1 MSGTQR
7 TALSR
12 EMILKAFQDLSDELA
27 RSGTTGELCLL
38 GGTVMVLAFVARPS
52 TKDVD
57 AIFEPTQVVRAA
69 AQVVGQANN
78 FPAHWLN
85 DAAKG
90 FVSTRHEITQA
101 GLPQFPNLRLTMPTP
116 EYLLAMKCM
125 ASRIGAV
132 ASEADD
138 VSDIVFLIRLLKL
151 KSACATMDIVAAYY
165 PKDKVPVKAQ
175 YLVEGLFAEGKI

>member
-1 MSGTQR
+1 MSELQK

-12 EMILKAFQDLSDELA
+12 EMILKAFQELSDELA
-27 RSGTTGELCLL
+27 RSGTTGEICLL
-38 GGTVMVLAFVARPS
+38 GGTVMVLAFAARPS

-57 AIFEPTQVVRAA
+57 AIFQPTQAIRAA
-69 AQVVGQANN
+69 AKLVGQVNN

-90 FVSTRHEITQA
+90 FLSVRHETTQA
-101 GLPQFPNLRLTMPTP
+101 GLPQFSNLRLTMPTP

-132 ASEADD
+132 DSDADD
-138 VSDIVFLIRLLKL
+138 VSDIVFLIRRLQLNTAA
-151 KSACATMDIVAAYY
+151 SVMEIVTAYY